1 MFTLLPLLAL
11 TSQPAH
17 ATELVWEGF
26 YRGRGELFNSLSLSN
41 SNEQAE
47 GTSNQVDDRF
57 SLRPSWLISE
67 HAALH
72 AQIDLYPYTLWGKTT
87 ADTTDSLTGDV
98 TAMADSDGVA
108 TESDSLVAV
117 RAWGEAITPHG
128 RVAAGRMPMEWG
140 AGLLWNAGDTPDAR
154 HSDTATRLQ
163 YSHTFGQVFVLA
175 AWDQQYEGFL
185 NAPDDMQSASLAFGY
200 RSETAGFGLL
210 NIYRYQPSM
219 SWNAYTGD
227 IWGFAQVGPL
237 RAEIEAIGK
246 FGGGNLET
254 GANDITQMAF
264 GGMLNAQLAT
274 EKYGAEA
281 EIGFATGDVDPDDK
295 KEHTFRIDS
304 NHDIALMLFEQNLP
318 TLETKVANDT
328 NGGRTLDAALTSNG
342 ISNAIY
348 LHPSVHY
355 NLLPNV
361 QAKLGWTTATLAKG
375 PAETDGRHGYGNEFD
390 LSVRYDPLPHLWVRG
405 TVGVLLP
412 GKYFSEYTNEDL
424 GGGFDQPALGG
435 QLLGTVEF

>member
-11 TSQPAH
+11 STQPAH

-26 YRGRGELFNSLSLSN
+26 YRARGEIFNSLSLSN
-41 SNEQAE
+41 TNEHAE
-47 GTSNQVDDRF
+47 GTSNQITDRF

-72 AQIDLYPYTLWGKTT
+72 AQIDLYPYTLWGQTT
-87 ADTTDSLTGDV
+87 ADTTDAISGDA

-108 TESDSLVAV
+108 TESDSIVAV
-117 RAWGEAITPHG
+117 RAWGEAITPYG
-128 RVAAGRMPMEWG
+128 RIAAGRMPMEWG
-140 AGLLWNAGDTPDAR
+140 AGILWNAGNTAASQ
-154 HSDTATRLQ
+154 HSDTATRVQ
-163 YSHTFGQVFVLA
+163 YSHTFSQVFVLA

-185 NAPDDMQSASLAFGY
+185 NAPDDMQSLSLALGY

-210 NIYRYQPSM
+210 NNYRYQPSM
-219 SWNAYTGD
+219 AWNAYTGD
-227 IWGFAQVGPL
+227 VWGFAQIGPL
-237 RAEIEAIGK
+237 RAEIEAVGK

-264 GGMLNAQLAT
+264 GGMVKAELAR
-274 EKYGAEA
+274 EKFGAEA
-281 EIGFATGDVDPDDK
+281 ELGFASGDVDPEDK
-295 KEHTFRIDS
+295 KIHTFSFDM
-304 NHDIALMLFEQNLP
+304 NHDVALMLFEQNLP
-318 TLETKVANDT
+318 TLATNVANDT
-328 NGGRTLDAALTSNG
+328 NQGRTTDATLSGNG

-348 LHPSVHY
+348 FHPAVHY

-361 QAKLGWTTATLAKG
+361 QAKIGWTTATLAKG

-390 LSVRYDPLPHLWVRG
+390 LSVRYDPFPHLWVRG
-405 TVGVLLP
+405 TLGMLLP
-412 GKYFSEYTNEDL
+412 GKFYSEYEDPDL
-424 GGGFDQPALGG
+424 GGGFDQPAIGG